1 MDSKKADELKLENC
15 SYSAEENQRKSR
27 SVWASKTE
35 IEFLQFVFEKMKKGN
50 SKAVN
55 VLLAKFWNM
64 DKNAEM
70 IVLKRSGGLEDQRA
84 FYNRLT
90 AAKKR
95 NTNGSHA

>member
-1 MDSKKADELKLENC
+1 MDLKKADELKLENC
-15 SYSAEENQRKSR
+15 SYSAEENKRKSR
-27 SVWASKTE
+27 SIWASKTE

-55 VLLAKFWNM
+55 FLLAKFWDK

-70 IVLKRSGGLEDQRA
+70 IVLGGLEDQRA